1 MVVAVVVGMDDLAA
15 IIDDGVFG
23 RGASPFTTLA
33 VVLVVVAVVGQ
44 WREIA
49 ERGRTRH
56 RESSRRPRQ
65 EIRRREDD
73 RRRVLLRGGG
83 GGRNNNR
90 AVVRK
95 GGGVVVVVVVLS
107 RK

>member
-1 MVVAVVVGMDDLAA
+1 MAVVVGMDDLAA

-33 VVLVVVAVVGQ
+33 VVAVVGQ

-56 RESSRRPRQ
+56 RESARRPRQ

-83 GGRNNNR
+83 GG
-90 AVVRK
+90 
-95 GGGVVVVVVVLS
+95 GE
-107 RK
+107 